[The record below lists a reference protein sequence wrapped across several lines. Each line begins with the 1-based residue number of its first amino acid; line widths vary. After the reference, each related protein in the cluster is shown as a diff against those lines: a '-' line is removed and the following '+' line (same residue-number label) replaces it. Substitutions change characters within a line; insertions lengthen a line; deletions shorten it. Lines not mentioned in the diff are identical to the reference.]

1 MSAIPAA
8 YLDLIERPLFA
19 HLATVK
25 PDSTPQVTPVW
36 FEWDG
41 QFLALTTSTLRRKYH
56 HILANPQV
64 ALSVTDPD
72 RPYRYLEVR
81 GTVESIEPDENAD
94 FFFQLADRYHLDI
107 SRGGLDDAPHRVKVR
122 IRPTHCSFQG

>member
-1 MSAIPAA
+1 MSTIPEA

-36 FEWDG
+36 FVWDG
-41 QFLALTTSTLRRKYH
+41 EFLSLTTSTLRRKYH
-56 HILANPQV
+56 HITNNPHV
-64 ALSVTDPD
+64 ALSVNDPD

-81 GTVESIEPDENAD
+81 GTVERIEPDANAD
-94 FFFQLADRYHLDI
+94 FFFELADRYKLGI
-107 SRGGLDDAPHRVKVR
+107 SRDGLDDTPYRVKIQ
-122 IRPTHCSFQG
+122 IRPTRFSFQG